1 MIEKKKTKG
10 FLFKKSAIYRIVVEG
25 ELDESWSERL
35 GLQIT
40 TEKKAGKNPSSFL
53 VGKIPDQTAL
63 SSILNSLYDM
73 HMTVISVNM
82 LTDVEDVE
90 DDD

>member
-1 MIEKKKTKG
+1 MNEKKKIQG
-10 FLFKKSAIYRIVVEG
+10 LYFKKSAIYKIVVEG
-25 ELDESWSERL
+25 ELDDSWSERL

-40 TEKKAGKNPSSFL
+40 TEKKAGKKPCSFL
-53 VGKIPDQTAL
+53 VGKIADQAAL

-82 LTDVEDVE
+82 LTDVED
-90 DDD
+90 D

>member
-1 MIEKKKTKG
+1 MNEKKKIQG
-10 FLFKKSAIYRIVVEG
+10 LYFKKSTIYKIVVEG
-25 ELDESWSERL
+25 ELDDSWSERL

-40 TEKKAGKNPSSFL
+40 VERKAGKKPYTFL
-53 VGKIPDQTAL
+53 VGKIADQAAL

-82 LTDVEDVE
+82 LTDVDDV
-90 DDD
+90 

>member
-1 MIEKKKTKG
+1 MNEKKKIQG
-10 FLFKKSAIYRIVVEG
+10 LYFKKSTIYKIVVEG
-25 ELDESWSERL
+25 ELDDSWSERL

-40 TEKKAGKNPSSFL
+40 MEKKAGKRPSSFL
-53 VGKIPDQTAL
+53 VGRITDQAAL

-82 LTDVEDVE
+82 LTDME
-90 DDD
+90 DD

>member
-1 MIEKKKTKG
+1 MNEKKKTKG
-10 FLFKKSAIYRIVVEG
+10 LLFKKSAIYKIVIEG
-25 ELDESWSERL
+25 ELDDSWSERL

-40 TEKKAGKNPSSFL
+40 TEKKTGKKPNSFL
-53 VGKIPDQTAL
+53 VGRITDQAAL

-82 LTDVEDVE
+82 LTDVEDE
-90 DDD
+90 